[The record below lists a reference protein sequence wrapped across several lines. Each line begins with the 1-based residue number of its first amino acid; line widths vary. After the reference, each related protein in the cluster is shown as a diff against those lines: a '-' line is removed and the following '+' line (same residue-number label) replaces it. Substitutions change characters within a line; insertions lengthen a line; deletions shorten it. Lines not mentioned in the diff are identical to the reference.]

1 MTEVQGWVL
10 LGLLALLAFVYL
22 YRTSTD
28 VVRKRIKYSF
38 WAILGFAVMATLIE
52 MWVVG

>member
-1 MTEVQGWVL
+1 MTEAQGWVFI
-10 LGLLALLAFVYL
+10 GLIALLTFVYL
-22 YRTSTD
+22 YRSLAD